1 MDASVLK
8 GGIWVGP
15 IAKKGEARQGKA
27 AQRDQRIEIGDEK
40 KEGMRGEEEQLIGRQ
55 VLMMSVDSWS
65 QQTRGN
71 KLEKE
76 KMAFEEWD
84 DYN

>member
-1 MDASVLK
+1 
-8 GGIWVGP
+8 
-15 IAKKGEARQGKA
+15 
-27 AQRDQRIEIGDEK
+27 
-40 KEGMRGEEEQLIGRQ
+40 
-55 VLMMSVDSWS
+55 MMSVDSWS

-76 KMAFEEWD
+76 KMAFGEWD